1 MFVKSDGEL
10 VELAKAGD
18 TNACNLLLS
27 RYNNKLFRYAKK
39 LVKNDSRAMDLTQDT
54 LLNAYKYIQS
64 YKGNSSFYTWLC
76 AIAKNLT
83 YTGKYNGSKTLDIV
97 ELKASDQ
104 LLVTP
109 EDILYSQQTIEKI
122 TEAIK
127 KLDRDSEKH
136 AVFYWLYEDMP
147 LRDIASKL
155 GVKYSYM
162 KNLLYRAR
170 KNLQPQLQEVFD
182 EIKNSKRK

>member
-1 MFVKSDGEL
+1 MSAKSDGDL
-10 VELAKAGD
+10 VALAKAGD
-18 TNACNLLLS
+18 MKACNLLLT

-39 LVKNDSRAMDLTQDT
+39 LVRNETRAMDLTQDT

-76 AIAKNLT
+76 AIAKNLAS
-83 YTGKYNGSKTLDIV
+83 TGKYNSSKTYDVI

-109 EDILYSQQTIEKI
+109 EDIAYSKQTIEKI

-127 KLDRDSEKH
+127 ALDRDSEKQ

-147 LRDIASKL
+147 LKQIAKKL
-155 GVKYSYM
+155 GMKYSYM

>member
-1 MFVKSDGEL
+1 MLRS
-10 VELAKAGD
+10 
-18 TNACNLLLS
+18 LLETET
-27 RYNNKLFRYAKK
+27 
-39 LVKNDSRAMDLTQDT
+39 RAMDLTQDT

-76 AIAKNLT
+76 AIAKNLAS
-83 YTGKYNGSKTLDIV
+83 TGKYNSSKTYDVI

-109 EDILYSQQTIEKI
+109 EDIAYSKQTIEKI

-127 KLDRDSEKH
+127 ALDRDSEKQ

-147 LRDIASKL
+147 LKQIA
-155 GVKYSYM
+155 
-162 KNLLYRAR
+162 KN
-170 KNLQPQLQEVFD
+170 
-182 EIKNSKRK
+182 